1 MTLFCLQQV
10 PRVDHLTKLP
20 SMYLNESMCPNQAIY
35 QRAILNFLLEMPRLK
50 SMLEMVDE
58 AMVMNEDVLGGPKE
72 SRSLSV
78 TLSFSRKPPK
88 GDTKTKLI
96 KETCLDQK
104 FYA

>member
-58 AMVMNEDVLGGPKE
+58 AMVMNEDVLGDPDLCPLSYHFPRSPRKE
-72 SRSLSV
+72 I
-78 TLSFSRKPPK
+78 RK
-88 GDTKTKLI
+88 
-96 KETCLDQK
+96 QR
-104 FYA
+104 